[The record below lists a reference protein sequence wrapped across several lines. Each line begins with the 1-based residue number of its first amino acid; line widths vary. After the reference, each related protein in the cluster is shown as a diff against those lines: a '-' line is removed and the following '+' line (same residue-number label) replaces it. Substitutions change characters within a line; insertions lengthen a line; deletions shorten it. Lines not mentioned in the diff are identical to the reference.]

1 MRPLELEFQG
11 NSARAWLLAVGAALS
26 IGFALTLA
34 RRIVTRR
41 LKTLGPSTATG
52 LALELLEGL
61 QRWFVV
67 VVAGYLGAAT
77 LALPGPLHGLLRAL
91 LVVALALQAGLWGQA
106 VIRRT
111 LAGHLSRTEGD
122 GGAQTTATFAAF
134 AARAA
139 LWALLLLLLLDNLGV
154 NISSLLTGLGVGG
167 VAVALAVQN
176 VLGDLLASLSI
187 ALDRPFVVGDFIVVD
202 SLAGTV
208 EQIGM
213 KTTRVRA
220 LSGEQLVFSNGD
232 LLRSRLHNY
241 KLLVERRTVLSFG
254 VLFETPADRLG
265 AIPAMIR
272 EAIEAEPLAR
282 FDRAHLTA
290 LAASSID
297 FEAVYFVLD
306 ADYTVHMDVKQRIL
320 LAIIRRFE
328 AERIGFAYPTQTLY
342 LQRPRTGE
350 PSDVEASP

>member
-11 NSARAWLLAVGAALS
+11 NSARAWLLAVIAALS

-34 RRIVTRR
+34 RRIATRR
-41 LKTLGPSTATG
+41 LRALGPSTPSG
-52 LALELLEGL
+52 LALELLDGL
-61 QRWFVV
+61 QRWFVA

-77 LALPGPLHGLLRAL
+77 LALPGPVRGLLRAL
-91 LVVALALQAGLWGQA
+91 LVVGLALQVGLWGQA
-106 VIRRT
+106 VIRHA
-111 LAGHLSRTEGD
+111 LAGHLSRSEGD

-241 KLLVERRTVLSFG
+241 KHLVERRTVLSFG
-254 VLFETPADRLG
+254 VLFETPADQLG
-265 AIPAMIR
+265 AIPAMVR

-282 FDRAHLTA
+282 FDRAHLMA

-342 LQRPRTGE
+342 LQSPRADA
-350 PSDVEASP
+350 PSGDEASS